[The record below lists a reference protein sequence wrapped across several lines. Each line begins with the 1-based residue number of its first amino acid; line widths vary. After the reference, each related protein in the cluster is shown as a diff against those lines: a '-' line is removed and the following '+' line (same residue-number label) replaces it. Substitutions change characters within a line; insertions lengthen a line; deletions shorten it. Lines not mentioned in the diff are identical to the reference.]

1 MKRAI
6 ATTSTLKITRPDVT
20 PESSSAL
27 ISITSSSAED
37 PYAVWPAEQKKREK
51 EWSKN
56 SATKKAKIMVENESV
71 LKSSKSISYQSDQQL
86 EAKTDECTLVKS
98 DLQELQHSNA
108 DAVKTMQESPS
119 ARLVLQ
125 HKKLLYN

>member
-1 MKRAI
+1 
-6 ATTSTLKITRPDVT
+6 
-20 PESSSAL
+20 
-27 ISITSSSAED
+27 
-37 PYAVWPAEQKKREK
+37 
-51 EWSKN
+51 
-56 SATKKAKIMVENESV
+56 MVENESV
-71 LKSSKSISYQSDQQL
+71 LKSSESISCQNDQQL